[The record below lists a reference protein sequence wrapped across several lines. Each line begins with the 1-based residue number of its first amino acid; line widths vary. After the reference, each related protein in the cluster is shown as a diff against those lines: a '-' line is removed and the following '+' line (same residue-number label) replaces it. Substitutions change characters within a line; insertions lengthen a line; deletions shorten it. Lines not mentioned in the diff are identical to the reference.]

1 MNHKNLLRKYLA
13 TWQAAK
19 ATVETHGWDGWYVKR
34 YNEDYFGNKPYTEQ
48 QAVAKAKELNN
59 A

>member
-1 MNHKNLLRKYLA
+1 MDYKTEFKKYLV
-13 TWQAAK
+13 TWRPAK
-19 ATVETHGWDGWYVKR
+19 ATKMTHGWEGWYVKR

-48 QAVAKAKELNN
+48 QAIAKAKELNN